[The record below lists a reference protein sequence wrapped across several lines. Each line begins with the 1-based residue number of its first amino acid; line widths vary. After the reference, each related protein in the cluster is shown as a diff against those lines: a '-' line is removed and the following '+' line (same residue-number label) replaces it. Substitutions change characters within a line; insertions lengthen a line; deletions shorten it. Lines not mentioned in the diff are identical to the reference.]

1 MATINLFYNTKNY
14 IEMRDMMKIKYADK
28 NDWKEIKEIYLE
40 AFPKSERKPFFVIKH
55 SIKKG
60 KTKIL
65 IATEDNYLQGF
76 VMVIPYRDMVMVD
89 YLAISSKIRSRGVG
103 SKIMQEIC
111 RQFSNKKIVLLI
123 ERLEDHAENKEQR
136 IMRRKF
142 YFKNGFT
149 SSGIF
154 INGYSGNME
163 ILNWG
168 SKVSVQEYMDLQQ
181 YALGKLMF
189 KLSGIELAI

>member
-1 MATINLFYNTKNY
+1 MSTKNY
-14 IEMRDMMKIKYADK
+14 IEMRDTMKIKYADK
-28 NDWKEIKEIYLE
+28 NDWKDIKEIYLKS
-40 AFPKSERKPFFVIKH
+40 FPKSERKPFFVIKH
-55 SIKKG
+55 SMKKG

-65 IATEDNYLQGF
+65 IATEDNCLQGF
-76 VMVIPYRDMVMVD
+76 VMIIPYHDMVMVD
-89 YLAISSKIRSRGVG
+89 YLATSSKIRSRGVG
-103 SKIMQEIC
+103 SKIIQEIC
-111 RQFSNKKIVLLI
+111 RQFCNKKIVLLI
-123 ERLEDHAENKEQR
+123 ERLEDSAENRKQR

-163 ILNWG
+163 VLNWG
-168 SKVSVQEYMDLQQ
+168 SKVSVQEYVDLQQ

-189 KLSGIELAI
+189 KLSGIELVV